1 MEDTKAKYQ
10 RCKQKVKL
18 WEDEFMKQN
27 DRLPSKVREMEH
39 NFQNEIFYKC
49 FSLSFQDD
57 IKNAS
62 ASVRYSYKNY
72 HSLKRELS
80 TKENNKTA
88 ASKEDALLSSVHDS
102 LTVLFADEPNIS
114 PPDPKAKERGTKKT
128 QILPVFNSSGKLTEL
143 TAQMDAMKKKRQRT
157 SPENKTAAPD
167 SPAPVVQNVDKVWGE
182 HLNGSVRK
190 LNQRTAS
197 FQFAEKLFT
206 SATFKSKRNPL
217 LPHTPLR
224 RTKSEVFSE
233 FVTALST
240 KKIEEPK
247 TEDANSLELNQEAN
261 ADIEDG
267 IPTDVGP
274 ADDVLEDME
283 TGAASQDSPAVALEM
298 FATKCKFKVKDSLR
312 VQASSNM
319 VASKITSNMDERWIE
334 RCAKPNKVVE
344 SSQESVPSKMPRN
357 ESSSSLQSSYAPDSQ
372 HSVTVGISACTLDS
386 QSSMVRVKIILF
398 LL

>member
-27 DRLPSKVREMEH
+27 DRLPSKVRE
-39 NFQNEIFYKC
+39 NEKDMIKNVQYLRFLPC
-49 FSLSFQDD
+49 FQDD

-80 TKENNKTA
+80 TKENNKTV
-88 ASKEDALLSSVHDS
+88 SKEDEVLSSVHDS

-114 PPDPKAKERGTKKT
+114 PPEPKPKENSTKKK
-128 QILPVFNSSGKLTEL
+128 QIFPVFNSSGKLTEL

-157 SPENKTAAPD
+157 SPENKTALPD

-190 LNQRTAS
+190 LTQRTAS

-233 FVTALST
+233 FVTALSA
-240 KKIEEPK
+240 KKNQELKIEE
-247 TEDANSLELNQEAN
+247 ANSSEQNQEEN
-261 ADIEDG
+261 EETKDG
-267 IPTDVGP
+267 TPTDLLP
-274 ADDVLEDME
+274 ADDTVEDVEMA
-283 TGAASQDSPAVALEM
+283 AASQESPAVALEM
-298 FATKCKFKVKDSLR
+298 FATKCRFKVKDSLR
-312 VQASSNM
+312 MQASSNV
-319 VASKITSNMDERWIE
+319 VASKIASNMDEKWIE
-334 RCAKPNKVVE
+334 RCAKPKKVVE

-357 ESSSSLQSSYAPDSQ
+357 ESSSSLQSSIAPDSQ
-372 HSVTVGISACTLDS
+372 NSVTVGISACTLDS
-386 QSSMVRVKIILF
+386 QSSMVG
-398 LL
+398 